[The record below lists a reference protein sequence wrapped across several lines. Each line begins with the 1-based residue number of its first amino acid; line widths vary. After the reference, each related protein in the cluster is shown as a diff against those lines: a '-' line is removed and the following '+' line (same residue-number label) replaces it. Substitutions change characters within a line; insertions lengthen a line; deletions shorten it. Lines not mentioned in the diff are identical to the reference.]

1 MPCEQFVRDR
11 PRDHWVRLTGC
22 ELDYDSPGYREADG
36 HIAEIF
42 FPIRTAGQ
50 RKGTPAPLLAATT
63 DPDALAI
70 VQATIGNGR
79 PDDQEAITVMM
90 LRVVTYLRVSREV
103 EGVARAAFVETL
115 RTRQSLRSF
124 PVALKPNYVVIDL
137 HARPKYVVPGVETGV
152 GLLSVLLFLLGGR
165 RRRAEVI
172 QEAPGAIA
180 DARPLLAMLLLNLHS
195 SAGVEAIEHAP
206 PLGSREETIAAF
218 ASALNGL
225 TFDDRGSARVARP
238 DYTLSINIGVHEPVW
253 TATVLASGAGAAGA
267 ITALAG
273 TMGWRVYVPKRG
285 AFMD

>member
-1 MPCEQFVRDR
+1 MKLRFALLAVGVPLLALGGEGLYHAARSRRQSTMPCEQFVRDR

-137 HARPKYVVPGVETGV
+137 HARPKYVVPGVET
-152 GLLSVLLFLLGGR
+152 R
-165 RRRAEVI
+165 CRAPVR
-172 QEAPGAIA
+172 PPVP
-180 DARPLLAMLLLNLHS
+180 ARWT
-195 SAGVEAIEHAP
+195 AP
-206 PLGSREETIAAF
+206 PGRGHSR
-218 ASALNGL
+218 
-225 TFDDRGSARVARP
+225 
-238 DYTLSINIGVHEPVW
+238 
-253 TATVLASGAGAAGA
+253 GAGCD
-267 ITALAG
+267 
-273 TMGWRVYVPKRG
+273 R
-285 AFMD
+285 